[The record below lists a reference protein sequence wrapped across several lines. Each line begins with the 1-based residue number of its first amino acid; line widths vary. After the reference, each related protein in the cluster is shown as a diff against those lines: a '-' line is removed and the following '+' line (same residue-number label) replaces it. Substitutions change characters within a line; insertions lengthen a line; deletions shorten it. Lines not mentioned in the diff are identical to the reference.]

1 MNISQ
6 HVHFCKYFAKWGL
19 ICCLRYD
26 IMIINMGNN
35 KKRKN
40 KQNQKFTQRR
50 DNLVG
55 VKSTPIP
62 RGKRENQIK
71 QLSIEMQHFDKSLKK
86 AKHVARVKLG
96 YNFDTDYM
104 TDPSKTLGEIEL
116 KNDKH
121 PQEFAIQMDT
131 KLVQRF
137 IDAPK
142 FVLKKVDSHIVGE
155 RHSHDKTQYVCV
167 AVLEEGPVIFEFYK
181 HIKYPNG
188 TYCED
193 NYNIGFFALLQGKDY
208 FHINRYDSLSLK
220 GHTRVFDDN
229 GNIVMQFVSYANA
242 KDQPH
247 SHPYDIRFSVL
258 FSGQRHIGHEDRHE
272 EQKYADCET
281 AMRAWMKKLH
291 IVDLN
296 KQISDCVTIGEIY
309 DKLKQFQGNLSYEEI
324 CAKVKKMQEKEKFQN
339 NFGGE
344 KWNSSS
350 SQSKSKTQSKQKN

>member
-1 MNISQ
+1 
-6 HVHFCKYFAKWGL
+6 
-19 ICCLRYD
+19 
-26 IMIINMGNN
+26 MGKNNNHANN
-35 KKRKN
+35 KAKYS
-40 KQNQKFTQRR
+40 QRR

-55 VKSTPIP
+55 VKNQPLP
-62 RGKRENQIK
+62 RSKRENQIK
-71 QLSIEMQHFDKSLKK
+71 QLSIEMQHFDKCMKK
-86 AKHVARVKLG
+86 AKHIARVKLG

-104 TDPSKTLGEIEL
+104 TDKSKTLGEIEL

-121 PQEFAIQMDT
+121 PQEFAIQMDMKT
-131 KLVQRF
+131 VKRF

-142 FVLKKVDSHIVGE
+142 FVVKKVDSHIVGE

-167 AVLEEGPVIFEFYK
+167 AVLEEGSVVFEFYK

-220 GHTRVFDDN
+220 GHTRVFDDS

-258 FSGQRHIGHEDRHE
+258 FSGQRHIGHEDRKE
-272 EQKYADCET
+272 EQKYANCDT

-291 IVDLN
+291 IVELG
-296 KQISDCVTIGEIY
+296 KQFSDDMTIGEIC
-309 DKLKQFQGNLSYEEI
+309 DQLKEFQGNLSYEEI
-324 CAKVKKMQEKEKFQN
+324 CKKAIKFQEKEKMQQYIKTL
-339 NFGGE
+339 GGGVE
-344 KWNSSS
+344 WNSTNSLE
-350 SQSKSKTQSKQKN
+350 KSATQSQQKE